1 MNVTIFKD
9 ITTEEALSKIE
20 SESEKYQG
28 LLVEMEEP
36 KQRKFVK
43 EKAAEIKI
51 ILKLGERARIDKKKK
66 ESDLIDR
73 EWFEYVKPR
82 LEKANEPF
90 TLLIDD
96 YDAER
101 KLVLDAEKLRKAN
114 VEAAINKENDHEYAI
129 LLDKSYLADKLATE
143 KAQAE
148 RDEAIRVDAS
158 NRATQAA
165 KSAQEA
171 TDRAIAKDAANRAA
185 NKNNVRVVQ
194 RAIYTGFINAGLDK
208 DAATIATQAL
218 IDNVIPN
225 TIINY

>member
-1 MNVTIFKD
+1 MNITLFSEV
-9 ITTEEALSKIE
+9 TTEQALLEIAKE
-20 SESEKYQG
+20 SENYQG
-28 LLVEMEEP
+28 LYVDMSDA
-36 KQRKFVK
+36 KQRKYVK
-43 EKAAEIKI
+43 DKAVAIKDMI
-51 ILKLGERARIDKKKK
+51 KLVNRVRIDLPKAYRTNV
-66 ESDLIDR
+66 EGQASEIITS
-73 EWFEYVKPR
+73 
-82 LEKANEPF
+82 LEKSNEPF

-101 KLVLDAEKLRKAN
+101 KLVLDTEKLRKAN
-114 VEAAINKENDHEYAI
+114 VEAATNKENDHEYAI
-129 LLDKSYLADKLATE
+129 LLDKSYLADKLAAE

-148 RDEAIRVDAS
+148 RDEAIRVEAS

-165 KSAQEA
+165 KAAQES
-171 TDRAIAKDAANRAA
+171 TDRAIAQDAANRAA